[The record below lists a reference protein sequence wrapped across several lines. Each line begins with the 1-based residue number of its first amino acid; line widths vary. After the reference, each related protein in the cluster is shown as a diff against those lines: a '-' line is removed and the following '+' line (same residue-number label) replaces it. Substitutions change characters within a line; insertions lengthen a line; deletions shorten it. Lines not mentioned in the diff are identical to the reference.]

1 MTGTMEGQ
9 EGVRPAQ
16 SETSPEKVVLTVGT
30 SAPDST
36 GRPWF
41 EAELAQRREFA
52 LAMGGADKIERQHAR
67 GRLTARERID
77 RLVDVGSWREIGM
90 LTGAARYDERGN
102 LISVEPS
109 NVVCGQAKID
119 GRDVIVVA
127 EDFTVRG
134 GSSEATNPE
143 KWQYAERLALTYRW
157 PVIRLVET
165 AGGSVN
171 LLEQMSSTKIPGYPH
186 WPMVELLGNVPVVG
200 VALGAAAGLGAV
212 RVCASH
218 LSIMTAEGSYLF
230 AGGPA
235 VVKKAVGEDVTNAQ
249 LGGAQV
255 HARESGV
262 VDNEAAD
269 ETEALDQV
277 IRFLSYLP
285 SSVHELPPVRA
296 CSDSADRRDESL
308 STVIPAIKQY
318 SYDMRAVLSSVFDE
332 GSLFEIGRY
341 FGQSQI
347 TMLGRLDGHPVAI
360 LASDPMWLGGSLT
373 VDSAE
378 KITRFVDMADTF
390 NLPVINLVDQPGTFV
405 GSDAE
410 RKGTLRKG
418 IRTAMALE
426 QARVPWMSLFVRRAY
441 GLAGAAYGPV
451 GGGSINRRLAWPTAH
466 WGSIPIEGGVEAA
479 YRRTLAESEN
489 PDGLRKE
496 LYGRFH
502 PVENPFRT
510 AERFGIQDIIDPR
523 ETRPILCEW
532 VRQAYRILPEQLG
545 VTTRTMRA

>member
-1 MTGTMEGQ
+1 MTQIESGA
-9 EGVRPAQ
+9 VAP
-16 SETSPEKVVLTVGT
+16 VLTVGT
-30 SAPDST
+30 SAADST

-41 EAELAQRREFA
+41 EAEIAKRREFA
-52 LAMGGADKIERQHAR
+52 LAMGGPDKIERQHAR
-67 GRLTARERID
+67 GRLTARERIE
-77 RLVDVGSWREIGM
+77 RLVDEGTWREIGM
-90 LTGAARYDERGN
+90 MTGSARYDERGQ

-143 KWQYAERLALTYRW
+143 KWQYVERLALTYRW

-171 LLEQMSSTKIPGYPH
+171 LLEQMSATKIPGYPL
-186 WPMVELLGNVPVVG
+186 WPMVELLATVPVVG

-235 VVKKAVGEDVTNAQ
+235 VVKKAVGEDVTNAE
-249 LGGAQV
+249 LGGSGV
-255 HARESGV
+255 HARASGV

-269 ETEALDQV
+269 EFEALDDV
-277 IRFLSYLP
+277 VRFLSYLP
-285 SSVHELPPVRA
+285 SSVHELSPVRA
-296 CSDSADRRDESL
+296 CADPVDRRDEAL
-308 STVIPAIKQY
+308 STTIPEIKQY
-318 SYDMRAVLSSVFDE
+318 SYDMRKLLASVFDD

-347 TMLGRLDGHPVAI
+347 TMLARLDGHTVAV
-360 LASDPMWLGGSLT
+360 LANDPMWLGGSLT

-390 NLPVINLVDQPGTFV
+390 HLPVVNLIDQPGTFV
-405 GSDAE
+405 GRDAE
-410 RKGTLRKG
+410 QKGTLRKG

-426 QARVPWMSLFVRRAY
+426 QARVPWLSLFVRRAY
-441 GLAGAAYGPV
+441 GLAGAAYGPI

-479 YRRTLAESEN
+479 YRRTLAESDD
-489 PDGLRKE
+489 PDALRAE
-496 LYGRFH
+496 LYARFQ

-510 AERFGIQDIIDPR
+510 AERFGIQDVIDPR
-523 ETRPILCEW
+523 DTRPMLCEW
-532 VRQAYRILPEQLG
+532 VRQAYRILPAQLG
-545 VTTRTMRA
+545 TTARTMRA

>member
-1 MTGTMEGQ
+1 MPQIES
-9 EGVRPAQ
+9 RADSPA
-16 SETSPEKVVLTVGT
+16 LTVGT
-30 SAPDST
+30 SAADST

-41 EAELAQRREFA
+41 EAEIAKRREFA
-52 LAMGGADKIERQHAR
+52 LAMGGPDKIERQHAR
-67 GRLTARERID
+67 GRLTARERVE
-77 RLVDVGSWREIGM
+77 RLVDEGSWREIGM
-90 LTGAARYDERGN
+90 MTGSARYDERGQ
-102 LISVEPS
+102 LISVESS
-109 NVVCGQAKID
+109 NVVCGQAKIG

-143 KWQYAERLALTYRW
+143 KWQYVERLALTYRW

-171 LLEQMSSTKIPGYPH
+171 LLEQMSATKIPGYPH
-186 WPMVELLGNVPVVG
+186 WPMVELLGTVPVVG

-235 VVKKAVGEDVTNAQ
+235 VVKKAVGEDVTNAE
-249 LGGAQV
+249 LGGSGV
-255 HARESGV
+255 HARGSGV

-269 ETEALDQV
+269 EFEALEQV
-277 IRFLSYLP
+277 VRFLSYLP
-285 SSVHELPPVRA
+285 SSVHELPPVTPCA
-296 CSDSADRRDESL
+296 DPVDRRDEAL
-308 STVIPAIKQY
+308 STTIPAIKQY
-318 SYDMRAVLSSVFDE
+318 SYDMRELLASVFDD

-347 TMLGRLDGHPVAI
+347 TMLARLDGHAVAV
-360 LASDPMWLGGSLT
+360 LANDPRWLGGSLT

-390 NLPVINLVDQPGTFV
+390 HLPVVNLIDQPGTFV

-410 RKGTLRKG
+410 QKGTLRKG
-418 IRTAMALE
+418 IRAAMALE
-426 QARVPWMSLFVRRAY
+426 QASVPWLSLFVRRAY

-479 YRRTLAESEN
+479 YRRTLAESDD
-489 PDGLRKE
+489 PDTLRKE
-496 LYGRFH
+496 LYARFQ

-523 ETRPILCEW
+523 DTRPMLCEW
-532 VRQAYRILPEQLG
+532 VRQAYRILPEHLG
-545 VTTRTMRA
+545 TTARTMRA

>member
-1 MTGTMEGQ
+1 MTQIEP
-9 EGVRPAQ
+9 RAASPA
-16 SETSPEKVVLTVGT
+16 LTVGT
-30 SAPDST
+30 SAVDST

-41 EAELAQRREFA
+41 EAEMAKRRKFA
-52 LAMGGADKIERQHAR
+52 LAMGGPDKVERQHSR
-67 GRLTARERID
+67 GRLTARERIE
-77 RLVDVGSWREIGM
+77 RLVDTGSWREIGM
-90 LTGAARYDERGN
+90 MTGSARYDEHGQ

-109 NVVCGQAKID
+109 NVICGQATID
-119 GRDVIVVA
+119 GREVIVVA

-143 KWQYAERLALTYRW
+143 KWQYVERLALTYRW
-157 PVIRLVET
+157 PVVRLVET

-171 LLEQMSSTKIPGYPH
+171 LLEQMSATKIPGYPH
-186 WPMVELLGNVPVVG
+186 WPMVELLGTVPVVG

-235 VVKKAVGEDVTNAQ
+235 VVKKAVGEDVTNAE
-249 LGGAQV
+249 LGGADV
-255 HARESGV
+255 HARGSGV

-269 ETEALDQV
+269 EFEALEQTAH
-277 IRFLSYLP
+277 FLSYLP
-285 SSVHELPPVRA
+285 SSVHELPPVRP
-296 CSDSADRRDESL
+296 CADPVYRRDEAL
-308 STVIPAIKQY
+308 STTIPAIKQY
-318 SYDMRAVLSSVFDE
+318 SYEMRELLASVFDH

-347 TMLGRLDGHPVAI
+347 TMLARLDGHPVAV
-360 LASDPMWLGGSLT
+360 LANDPRWLGGSLT

-378 KITRFVDMADTF
+378 KTIRFVDMADTF
-390 NLPVINLVDQPGTFV
+390 HLPMVNLIDQPGTFV

-410 RKGTLRKG
+410 QKGTLRKG
-418 IRTAMALE
+418 VRAAMALE
-426 QARVPWMSLFVRRAY
+426 QARIPWLSLFVRRAY

-479 YRRTLAESEN
+479 YRRTLAESDD
-489 PDGLRKE
+489 PAALRKE
-496 LYGRFH
+496 LYARFQ

-523 ETRPILCEW
+523 DTRPMLCEW
-532 VRQAYRILPEQLG
+532 IRQAYRILPEHLG
-545 VTTRTMRA
+545 TTARTMRA